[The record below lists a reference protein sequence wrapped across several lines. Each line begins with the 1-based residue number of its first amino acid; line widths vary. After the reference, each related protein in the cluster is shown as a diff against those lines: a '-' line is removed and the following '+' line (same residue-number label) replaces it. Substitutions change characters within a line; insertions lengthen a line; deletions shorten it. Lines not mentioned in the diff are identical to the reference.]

1 MVDLGREI
9 RLYEAKVLFY
19 NSKAKDYP
27 QYNLLARE
35 LGFVVEL
42 LRELKDEREEQDRRN
57 QDEK

>member
-42 LRELKDEREEQDRRN
+42 LRELKDERE
-57 QDEK
+57 